1 MSGKA
6 DCALVFVTGVGQ
18 TWSTLSG
25 DPRHRWNLFPSDRA
39 VVFSHYPA
47 GGRRRLA
54 HLINDAARYLRTGKP
69 VSQIRIEQV
78 AADLLRHCI
87 VRQDGS
93 LPQDVDVRI
102 YGARSFDVLGKTDF
116 ATGKETDGEDTLLRR
131 VLRDVPVGD
140 FLDECGA
147 ENLYCFNYSPFT
159 DLYTAARALREML
172 LSVIEDQREKTGADK
187 VVLIPMSMGA
197 AVVRAY
203 MDLYY
208 PQDGAVQPDL
218 VRRIV
223 SVVGAW
229 DGSDAF
235 ANLLEWRP
243 IPDFAQQLCEE
254 ILPQSVKNK
263 GLLNLLT
270 RDPVRMKHLLRQATD
285 ALLDMC
291 LLHSSSFLAMV
302 PLARWDTLY
311 GKLFSP
317 DRFIHNPRFR
327 VVQAEADR
335 FIASGK
341 RLRAQM
347 ERMHAQYGTQFAFVG
362 GCSLAYGEGSS
373 DFAFLR
379 LFGDPSADTDGV
391 LPVSSTV
398 PGAAAGEDLPDL
410 SDAWFPQTSCLFA
423 GRPHEIGC
431 DPAAMRLILDLALG
445 SVDEVPQPI
454 VTDPIQTDEL
464 SEIHT

>member
-1 MSGKA
+1 MSGQA
-6 DCALVFVTGVGQ
+6 NCALVFVTGVGQ
-18 TWSTLSG
+18 TWSTLAR
-25 DPRHRWNLFPSDRA
+25 DPRHRWNLFPGDRA
-39 VVFSHYPA
+39 VLFSHYPA
-47 GGRRRLA
+47 GGRRRL
-54 HLINDAARYLRTGKP
+54 LNLTNDAARYLRTGRL

-87 VRQDGS
+87 VGQDGS
-93 LPQDVDVRI
+93 LPKQVDVRI
-102 YGARSFDVLGKTDF
+102 YGARSFDVLGRTDF
-116 ATGKETDGEDTLLRR
+116 ATGGETDGDDTLLRR
-131 VLRDVPVGD
+131 LLRDVPVGE
-140 FLDECGA
+140 FLEECGA

-159 DLYTAARALREML
+159 DLYASARALREML
-172 LSVIEDQREKTGADK
+172 LAVVEDQKEKTGADK

-208 PQDGAVQPDL
+208 PADGAVLPDL

-235 ANLLEWRP
+235 ANLLQWRP
-243 IPDFAQQLCEE
+243 AADFPQQLCEE
-254 ILPQSVKNK
+254 ILPNTVRNK
-263 GLLNLLT
+263 SLLHLLT
-270 RDPVRMKHLLRQATD
+270 RDPVRTTHLLRQAMD

-311 GKLFSP
+311 GKLFSA

-327 VVQAEADR
+327 TVQAQADR
-335 FIASGK
+335 FIACGK
-341 RLRAQM
+341 HLRAQM
-347 ERMHAQYGTQFAFVG
+347 ERMQSQYGTEFAFVG
-362 GCSLAYGEGSS
+362 GCSLAYGEGSK
-373 DFAFLR
+373 DFSFLR
-379 LFGDPSADTDGV
+379 LFGEDGADTDGV

-398 PGAAAGEDLPDL
+398 PGVAAGEPTPDF
-410 SDAWFPQTSCLFA
+410 SDAWFPQTSCLFQ

-431 DPAAMRLILDLALG
+431 DPSAMRLILDLALG
-445 SVDEVPQPI
+445 KTDSVPTNI
-454 VTDPIQTDEL
+454 VTDPIPADEA
-464 SEIHT
+464 SAIHT

>member
-1 MSGKA
+1 MSGQTN
-6 DCALVFVTGVGQ
+6 CALVFVTGVGQ
-18 TWSTLSG
+18 TWSTLTRDS
-25 DPRHRWNLFPSDRA
+25 RHRWNLFPSDRS
-39 VVFSHYPA
+39 VIFSHYPS

-54 HLINDAARYLRTGKP
+54 HLTNDAVRYLRSGRL

-78 AADLLRHCI
+78 AAELLRYCT

-93 LPQDVDVRI
+93 LPPEVDVRI

-116 ATGKETDGEDTLLRR
+116 ASGAETDGDDTLLRR
-131 VLRDVPVGD
+131 LLRDVPCGD
-140 FLDECGA
+140 FLEECGE

-172 LSVIEDQREKTGADK
+172 LAVVEDQKAKTGDGQ

-243 IPDFAQQLCEE
+243 AADFETQLCDE
-254 ILPQSVKNK
+254 ILPASVKNHM
-263 GLLNLLT
+263 LLDLLT
-270 RDPVRMKHLLRQATD
+270 RESTRTVHLLRQAMD
-285 ALLDMC
+285 ALLDTC
-291 LLHSSSFLAMV
+291 LLHSSAFLAMV

-327 VVQAEADR
+327 IVQAEADR
-335 FIASGK
+335 FIASGR
-341 RLRAQM
+341 RLREQM
-347 ERMHAQYGTQFAFVG
+347 TRMHAQCGTQFAFVG
-362 GCSLAYGEGSS
+362 GCGLAYGEGSG
-373 DFAFLR
+373 DFSFLR
-379 LFGDPSADTDGV
+379 LFGEPSADTDGV
-391 LPVSSTV
+391 LPVSSAV
-398 PGAAAGEDLPDL
+398 PGAAAGEELPDL
-410 SDAWFPQTSCLFA
+410 SDAWFPQTSYLFA

-431 DPAAMRLILDLALG
+431 DPSAMRLILDLALG
-445 SVDEVPQPI
+445 HVSAVPQNVI
-454 VTDPIQTDEL
+454 TDPIQTDEQ